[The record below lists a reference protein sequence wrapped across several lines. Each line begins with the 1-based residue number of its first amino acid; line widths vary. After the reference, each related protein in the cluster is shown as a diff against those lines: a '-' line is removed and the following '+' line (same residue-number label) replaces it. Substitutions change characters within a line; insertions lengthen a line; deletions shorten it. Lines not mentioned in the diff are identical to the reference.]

1 MLRVFSAEWVKNNI
15 PSSYQNYHRVCSTC
29 EICEKIFGTSNY
41 GKNDWFMWL
50 WMKFLRQKIWK
61 EFVLSDN
68 FVCN

>member
-50 WMKFLRQKIWK
+50 LMKFLR
-61 EFVLSDN
+61 
-68 FVCN
+68 